1 MTFIRH
7 FVAAGINAGVSKFPE
22 KGGIPTKINGFASD
36 SFENRYFGV
45 ITILGNIHKGHMFA
59 LCSPAFTVLT
69 TSFPS
74 AFGDQSAGTSPETN
88 SN

>member
-1 MTFIRH
+1 MIQLDDLHTRCFQ
-7 FVAAGINAGVSKFPE
+7 VSGN
-22 KGGIPTKINGFASD
+22 GGIPNKIDGFPSD

-45 ITILGNIHKGHMFA
+45 VTILGYIHKGHIGV